1 MDELIADTY
10 TRIMG
15 RPIDSK
21 TMAYWANALGT
32 GAASR
37 TTFVLNLLGLPEYK
51 QRVETMF
58 KQVYFENVGIEDFD
72 TNFQAFWN
80 ANNEVEITYED
91 IQKFVR
97 NCQAYKDRISKQI
110 TETLNSKGLEAEP
123 EVVQS
128 YARKFGETIDYT
140 VENMMAE
147 LKTSPTVNMTIDFD
161 YLKSMESVFGR
172 ALFVEEYFKYLHS
185 ESSPQEIFS
194 KHTSSFKATQRVY
207 YDYCNVMLS
216 EWDYIK
222 KYINLVDIS
231 NFEANLIEEVIHS
244 EAYEKAM
251 KNVLKEWYMNLFD
264 VSLDTEDLHYIFE
277 KVQTERLHLTSD
289 GIVKILKSVKAET
302 DTYIEQIFPVYQKV
316 LARQPDMQ
324 EISSH
329 LPQYRSGSR
338 VTLENDLIMSLE
350 FHDILKTKIKN
361 QLGNVPPSKL
371 YSVLKT
377 ITSHF
382 NSLTTMNDVEHLIET
397 TPSI

>member
-1 MDELIADTY
+1 
-10 TRIMG
+10 
-15 RPIDSK
+15 
-21 TMAYWANALGT
+21 MAYWANALGS
-32 GAASR
+32 GAASK
-37 TTFVLNLLGLPEYK
+37 TTFIHNLLALPEYK

-72 TNFQAFWN
+72 SNFHAFST
-80 ANNEVEITYED
+80 ANSEVEITYED

-97 NCQAYKDRISKQI
+97 TSQAYKNRISQQI
-110 TETLNSKGLEAEP
+110 TETLHSKGLEAEP
-123 EVVQS
+123 QLVES

-140 VENMMAE
+140 VENMVAE
-147 LKTSPTVNMTIDFD
+147 IKSSSAPTYASLAINLD
-161 YLKSMESVFGR
+161 YLKLMENAFGR

-185 ESSPQEIFS
+185 DSTPQELFS
-194 KHTSSFKATQRVY
+194 KHTASYKATQRVY

-222 KYINLVDIS
+222 KYIDLVDVPK
-231 NFEANLIEEVIHS
+231 FEDTLIEEVIQS
-244 EAYEKAM
+244 KTYEEAM
-251 KNVLKEWYMNLFD
+251 KNVLKEWYMSLFD
-264 VSLDTEDLHYIFE
+264 VSLDAEDLHYIFE
-277 KVQTERLHLTSD
+277 KVQAQRLHLTND

-329 LPQYRSGSR
+329 LPKYRSGSH
-338 VTLENDLIMSLE
+338 VSLENDLIMSLE
-350 FHDILKTKIKN
+350 FHDILKTKIKT

-371 YSVLKT
+371 YTVLKT

-382 NSLTTMNDVEHLIET
+382 TSLTTMEDVDQFVAT
-397 TPSI
+397 T